1 VYGFEQWNGT
11 YALVMELVEGETLA
25 ERIARGAIPADEAVT
40 LAKQIVDALEAA
52 HEQGVIHRDLKPA
65 NIKVRPDGAVKV
77 LDFGLAKALEPG
89 GAARSDAT
97 ASPTITS
104 PALVTGVGVL
114 LGTAAYMSPEQA
126 RGKPADRRSDI
137 WALGCVLY
145 EMLTGKRAFEDEDIS
160 LTLSNVL
167 RVEPALDALPAG
179 TPAAVRQA
187 LRLCLQKNP
196 RERFQAIGDVRLA
209 LSNAFRA
216 EPLPPTTP
224 VAVRRGQVVALIAAA
239 LIGGALLS
247 ALTTRLR
254 GPEPSLTVRTEIV
267 TSGDAALNIDGSDRD
282 LVITPDGSR
291 IIYRG
296 AGGLFVRALGDLEPR
311 MLTNAETGSI
321 FLSPDG
327 QWVGFFGGGSINKVS
342 VTGGPGVA
350 ISSVIQVDNA
360 PRGATWGP
368 QGDIVYAT
376 NAPATGLLR
385 VSESGGDT
393 TVLTTPD
400 RASGE
405 NDHVWPEFIA
415 GRRAVLFT
423 ILPYTDDLQ
432 TAQIAVFDLQ
442 TNTKT
447 VLIQGGHHAQYVD
460 TGHLVYVA
468 GNTLHAI
475 RFDPGRLMTIG
486 SPVPILD
493 EVLTTIVGAANVTI
507 AGNGTLAYISGSRTR
522 NLRRLVWVDRDGTS
536 EPLTA
541 IDPDEYMNVRL
552 SPDGRNAVVSLRSD
566 LWVYELASGR
576 RARLTRDASVDAPMA
591 WNPTDATVAYTAAR
605 GGGQNVW
612 LHPIDNSSEPRE
624 LTKVDGSVDVDS
636 WSPDGRVLAVHHHRV
651 DGGIRMLMLRLD
663 ADSSPPEV
671 FVEDEPWAEGSWF
684 SPDGRYVA
692 YMSRETGGYEVSSAH
707 IQGRVE
713 GCRCP
718 CVVPGKSSGRTA
730 ANCSIAAKWVTACLP
745 FLSPRHPRCV
755 LEIRRSFSADGS
767 PSTPEPVHGQFT
779 TSRATVVVF

>member
-1 VYGFEQWNGT
+1 
-11 YALVMELVEGETLA
+11 M
-25 ERIARGAIPADEAVT
+25 
-40 LAKQIVDALEAA
+40 
-52 HEQGVIHRDLKPA
+52 
-65 NIKVRPDGAVKV
+65 
-77 LDFGLAKALEPG
+77 
-89 GAARSDAT
+89 
-97 ASPTITS
+97 
-104 PALVTGVGVL
+104 
-114 LGTAAYMSPEQA
+114 
-126 RGKPADRRSDI
+126 
-137 WALGCVLY
+137 
-145 EMLTGKRAFEDEDIS
+145 
-160 LTLSNVL
+160 
-167 RVEPALDALPAG
+167 
-179 TPAAVRQA
+179 
-187 LRLCLQKNP
+187 
-196 RERFQAIGDVRLA
+196 
-209 LSNAFRA
+209 
-216 EPLPPTTP
+216 
-224 VAVRRGQVVALIAAA
+224 
-239 LIGGALLS
+239 
-247 ALTTRLR
+247 
-254 GPEPSLTVRTEIV
+254 
-267 TSGDAALNIDGSDRD
+267 
-282 LVITPDGSR
+282 
-291 IIYRG
+291 
-296 AGGLFVRALGDLEPR
+296 
-311 MLTNAETGSI
+311 
-321 FLSPDG
+321 
-327 QWVGFFGGGSINKVS
+327 
-342 VTGGPGVA
+342 
-350 ISSVIQVDNA
+350 
-360 PRGATWGP
+360 
-368 QGDIVYAT
+368 
-376 NAPATGLLR
+376 
-385 VSESGGDT
+385 
-393 TVLTTPD
+393 LTTPD

-605 GGGQNVW
+605 RGGQNVW

-692 YMSRETGGYEVSSAH
+692 YMSRETGGYEVYIRAYPRAG
-707 IQGRVE
+707 GRVPVSVRGARE
-713 GCRCP
+713 VIWSNSGELFYRSEMGDRMFA
-718 CVVPGKSSGRTA
+718 VPVTTTPSLRIGDPKELFSGRFAVNSGTGPRPVYDVTRDGRRFLMLQD
-730 ANCSIAAKWVTACLP
+730 AN
-745 FLSPRHPRCV
+745 
-755 LEIRRSFSADGS
+755 DGS
-767 PSTPEPVHGQFT
+767 QSVPALRFI
-779 TSRATVVVF
+779 VVQNWTEDLKRLVPAN